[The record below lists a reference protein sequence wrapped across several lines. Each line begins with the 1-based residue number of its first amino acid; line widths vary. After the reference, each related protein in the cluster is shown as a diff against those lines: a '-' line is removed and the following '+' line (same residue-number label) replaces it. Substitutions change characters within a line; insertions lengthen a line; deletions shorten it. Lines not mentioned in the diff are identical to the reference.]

1 MRIAFPYMGET
12 TYIDDVPAWVCCKCA
27 EQYFDAPVYER
38 LEAIAKRRNSL
49 RKTITFPLG
58 RYTAAAAHVNRPV

>member
-12 TYIDDVPAWVCCKCA
+12 TYIDGVPVWVCNKCA
-27 EQYFDAPVYER
+27 EQYFDGPVYER

-58 RYTAAAAHVNRPV
+58 RYTAAAHINRPA